1 MRPFHRNAG
10 EKATEFANS
19 SSGYFGR
26 KTIMKTNF
34 TISIPGEALN
44 TTKYAPVWLGWIM
57 WGLVATLYLIGFFQR
72 MAPAVMV
79 SELMAEFNLGGA
91 LMGNLAATYFYAYA
105 AMQIPT
111 GLLADAIGPRRLST
125 IACTIA
131 AIGILVFGLAT
142 NIWMAYLGR
151 LLIGG
156 SVAVAFV
163 TCMKL
168 AGHWFTT
175 NRFATVTGV
184 SLLVGNAGG
193 VLAGVP
199 LAQAVAAFG
208 WRSAMVICGLMTFAV
223 AVAIWL
229 YVRDDPTQ
237 KGYRSHA
244 HATVLAHGSL
254 PAGQALKMVAA
265 RRDTWLLSFAGG
277 LSASP
282 VLVFAGLCGV
292 PFLTQVYGL
301 DRSHAAAMTST
312 MLVAWAVGGPLAGA
326 FSDRLG
332 KRKLP
337 YLLVNISAAAL
348 WGLFLISRLPSGLL
362 YALFAAIGLTSG
374 GVIIG
379 FAYSREANHP
389 GASGAVGGIVNMGVL
404 GTASILQPILGYI
417 LDRHW
422 DGTLLADAR
431 VYDANAYSAAFFW
444 FFACAAASVLMVA
457 LTRETYCRMRAE

>member
-1 MRPFHRNAG
+1 MSKSKCQIKALPLKFTICWLFWQQDANKDGFDNYNAG
-10 EKATEFANS
+10 GNLDKQKF
-19 SSGYFGR
+19 
-26 KTIMKTNF
+26 
-34 TISIPGEALN
+34 
-44 TTKYAPVWLGWIM
+44 APVWLGWTM
-57 WGLVATLYLIGFFQR
+57 WGLVAALYLIGFFQR

-79 SELMAEFNLGGA
+79 TELMAEFSLGGA

-125 IACTIA
+125 IACATA
-131 AIGILVFGLAT
+131 AVGILVFGLAT
-142 NIWMAYLGR
+142 NLWMAYAGR

-168 AGHWFTT
+168 AGHWFAN

-184 SLLVGNAGG
+184 SLLLGNAGG

-199 LAQAVAAFG
+199 LARAVAAFG
-208 WRSAMVICGLMTFAV
+208 WRSAMVASGLVTFAM
-223 AVAIWL
+223 AAAIWI
-229 YVRDDPTQ
+229 YVRDDPSE

-244 HATVLAHGSL
+244 HATVLARGSL
-254 PAGQALKMVAA
+254 PAGQALKMVMA
-265 RRDTWLLSFAGG
+265 RRDTWLLFFAGG

-282 VLVFAGLCGV
+282 LLVFAGLWGV

-301 DRSHAAAMTST
+301 DRSHAASMTSA

-326 FSDRLG
+326 LSDRLG
-332 KRKLP
+332 RRKLP
-337 YLLVNISAAAL
+337 YLLVNFIAAVL
-348 WGLFLISRLPSGLL
+348 WGIFLIGHLPSGLL

-389 GASGAVGGIVNMGVL
+389 GASGAVGGVVNLGVMGI
-404 GTASILQPILGYI
+404 AAILQPILGYI

-422 DGTLLADAR
+422 DGTLAAGAR
-431 VYDANAYSAAFFW
+431 VYDAGAYSAAFFW
-444 FFACAAASVLMVA
+444 FFACAALSVLMVA
-457 LTRETYCRMRAE
+457 LTRETHCRMQDK